1 MCHILKHISQV
12 LTTKVTAQNFWA
24 FWKPEGKLSDQEQ
37 KCSTCGR
44 VLFWRDKHLKFAQ

>member
-1 MCHILKHISQV
+1 MCYIFKHISQV

-24 FWKPEGKLSDQEQ
+24 FRKPGRKLSDQEQ

-44 VLFWRDKHLKFAQ
+44 VLFQRDKHLKFAQ